1 METNLHLDSRQLL
14 RRLEPAVRPV
24 GIDSSIAGE
33 RASIEEAG
41 FEELLERAANGEFAS
56 GRKIDESRLEP
67 TLDDRFADR
76 LAGIADAAEAAG
88 FAQVLVIAGDR
99 PLLLA
104 VSDRRIEREF
114 GADAESEGILL
125 PVDAAVRLGSEDAE
139 DRNIVTGPSAVTV
152 PAEIAEAI
160 LAAAHSQNQPS
171 IQRDDAA

>member
-1 METNLHLDSRQLL
+1 METNLNLDSRQLL

-56 GRKIDESRLEP
+56 GREIDKSRLEP
-67 TLDDRFADR
+67 TLDDCFADR

-104 VSDRRIEREF
+104 VSDRRIEREL
-114 GADAESEGILL
+114 GAEAESEGVLL
-125 PVDAAVRLGSEDAE
+125 PVDAAVRLGSEDSE

>member
-1 METNLHLDSRQLL
+1 M
-14 RRLEPAVRPV
+14 

-56 GRKIDESRLEP
+56 GREIDKSRLEP

-104 VSDRRIEREF
+104 VSDRRIEREL
-114 GADAESEGILL
+114 GAEAESEGVLL
-125 PVDAAVRLGSEDAE
+125 PVDAAVRLGSE
-139 DRNIVTGPSAVTV
+139 VTV
-152 PAEIAEAI
+152 TPPSKGI
-160 LAAAHSQNQPS
+160 LSFPCNITREYSHSLLILQGARGCCQGPGHAPS
-171 IQRDDAA
+171 R